1 MSLVKIS
8 HLWLLDLSANMLSGD
23 IINSISLVVLL
34 LQDNNFS
41 KDIPDTLL
49 VNVNILD
56 LRNNRLSGH
65 IPEFI
70 NTQNISILLLR
81 GNNFT
86 GHIPHQLCG
95 LSNIHLLD
103 LANNGLS
110 GPSCLSN
117 ISFGSGK
124 EDTSNIYDFSFSY
137 SNVVAIFSSWL
148 VKRENN
154 VGAYFKSLLVQEV
167 FSMGYWENV
176 QTIIEFSTKH
186 RYDSYMDGNLP
197 QLCGLDLS
205 QNEFSGDIPEELGG
219 LMELHALKLSHNYL
233 SGVIP
238 RCFSGL
244 KTVESLDFFF
254 NGLHGEIPPQL
265 SELSNLGVF
274 KVTYNNLSG
283 VIPQG
288 GHISTFDANS
298 YLGNPFFCGKPT
310 NKSCNSNE
318 PDNEVEDDEYTVNM
332 VSFYLQLMQQ
342 YFLECLHLFLLI
354 LLGAEP
360 GSTWLM
366 LSSAR

>member
-1 MSLVKIS
+1 
-8 HLWLLDLSANMLSGD
+8 MLSGD

-124 EDTSNIYDFSFSY
+124 EDTSNIYDFSFLY
-137 SNVVAIFSSWL
+137 SNVVAIF
-148 VKRENN
+148 N
-154 VGAYFKSLLVQEV
+154 
-167 FSMGYWENV
+167 
-176 QTIIEFSTKH
+176 
-186 RYDSYMDGNLP
+186 
-197 QLCGLDLS
+197 LS

-244 KTVESLDFFF
+244 KTVESLDFSF

-298 YLGNPFFCGKPT
+298 YLGNPFFCGKC
-310 NKSCNSNE
+310 KLDIIVNS
-318 PDNEVEDDEYTVNM
+318 
-332 VSFYLQLMQQ
+332 
-342 YFLECLHLFLLI
+342 LLVIPNRTYI
-354 LLGAEP
+354 LLY
-360 GSTWLM
+360 TQVLV
-366 LSSAR
+366 LINTDL

>member
-1 MSLVKIS
+1 
-8 HLWLLDLSANMLSGD
+8 MLSGD

-124 EDTSNIYDFSFSY
+124 EDTSNIYDFSFSH
-137 SNVVAIFSSWL
+137 SNVVAIF
-148 VKRENN
+148 N
-154 VGAYFKSLLVQEV
+154 
-167 FSMGYWENV
+167 
-176 QTIIEFSTKH
+176 
-186 RYDSYMDGNLP
+186 
-197 QLCGLDLS
+197 LS

-244 KTVESLDFFF
+244 KTVESLDFSF

-288 GHISTFDANS
+288 GHIISFDANS
-298 YLGNPFFCGKPT
+298 YLGNPFFCGK
-310 NKSCNSNE
+310 
-318 PDNEVEDDEYTVNM
+318 
-332 VSFYLQLMQQ
+332 
-342 YFLECLHLFLLI
+342 
-354 LLGAEP
+354 
-360 GSTWLM
+360 
-366 LSSAR
+366 